1 MAHSS
6 FMKMFNVGPPQK
18 SKQSSF
24 GISALMQ
31 SKSKLL
37 NLIGN
42 FSYNP
47 RKDLLVLYYDDG
59 EQVCVSAES
68 FPKKTYKVSRI
79 GKVFSYSSDK
89 ELFDALWKI
98 KIGKI

>member
-1 MAHSS
+1 MIQSS
-6 FMKMFNVGPPQK
+6 FMNMFNSVSSQK
-18 SKQSSF
+18 SKQTSSEI
-24 GISALMQ
+24 GSLM
-31 SKSKLL
+31 KSNSRLI

-47 RKDLLVLYYDDG
+47 NKDLLVLYFDDG
-59 EQVCVSAES
+59 EQVSISSNS
-68 FPKKTYKVSRI
+68 FSKKTYKVSRI
-79 GKVFSYSSDK
+79 GKVFTYSSDK